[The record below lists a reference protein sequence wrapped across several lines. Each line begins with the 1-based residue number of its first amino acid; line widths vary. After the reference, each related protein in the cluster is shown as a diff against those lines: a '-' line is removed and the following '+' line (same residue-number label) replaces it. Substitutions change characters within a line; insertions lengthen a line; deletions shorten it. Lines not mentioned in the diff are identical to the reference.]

1 MSHCLFIRK
10 HHFNINKQEAIL
22 HLSYL
27 EITPL

>member
-10 HHFNINKQEAIL
+10 LNFNLNKQEAII

-27 EITPL
+27 EFTTL